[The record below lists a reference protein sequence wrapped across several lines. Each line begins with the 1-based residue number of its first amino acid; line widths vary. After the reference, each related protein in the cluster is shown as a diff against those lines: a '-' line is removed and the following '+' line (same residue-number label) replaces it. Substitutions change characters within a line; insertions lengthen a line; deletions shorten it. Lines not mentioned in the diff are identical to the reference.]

1 MRFGAREK
9 LRQTFAQALELWRGE
24 PGEQLLL
31 ELGCHRNGAREQLL
45 ARGCQGDSQDAPMLG
60 CFAPLDQPV
69 ALERP
74 DDVHDGLRTHAGRP
88 REICAG
94 RAFGVLESEQNQ
106 ELRRR
111 EPEGRERHF
120 RAASNR
126 ELDTFQQVDRA
137 GWFFFHANRAAD
149 DKNGPNHS
157 FGDDMTATRIPAHV
171 DPARVVDFD
180 FWRPGP
186 PGCDPFLAWRDALH
200 GKPTMVWTP
209 HNGGHWLVTRGA
221 DIPKILS
228 DHERFSS
235 RRVFIGMEGAP
246 RSVPLEHDPPEHG
259 PLRKLLMPA
268 FSPRSVKH
276 WADEAQRLAVELIEG
291 FRSAGRCEFMRDFA
305 TQLPIIVFLK
315 IVNLPLEH
323 RPMLLDWVST
333 AIRASEAEARAR
345 AREGMN
351 AYMVDLV
358 NRRLREPGDDIL
370 SQAINADLGNGQPMS
385 YDMALGTARTLLGGG
400 LDTVASTMGWI
411 ALFLADNPGH
421 RRMLAEEPRRIPRAI
436 DELMRRFSIANIA
449 RVVKADMEYEGAQL
463 KANEQVLMGTCLHGL
478 DPSCFAE
485 PLRVDFDR
493 RDSHRHSTLSH
504 GIHRC
509 MGAPLALQEIRIFI
523 EEWLK
528 RIPDFEVDSEVPPVK
543 VTGIAHALSQLGLR
557 W

>member
-1 MRFGAREK
+1 
-9 LRQTFAQALELWRGE
+9 
-24 PGEQLLL
+24 
-31 ELGCHRNGAREQLL
+31 
-45 ARGCQGDSQDAPMLG
+45 
-60 CFAPLDQPV
+60 
-69 ALERP
+69 
-74 DDVHDGLRTHAGRP
+74 
-88 REICAG
+88 
-94 RAFGVLESEQNQ
+94 
-106 ELRRR
+106 
-111 EPEGRERHF
+111 
-120 RAASNR
+120 
-126 ELDTFQQVDRA
+126 
-137 GWFFFHANRAAD
+137 
-149 DKNGPNHS
+149 
-157 FGDDMTATRIPAHV
+157 MTATQIPAHV
-171 DPARVVDFD
+171 GPARVVDFD

-186 PGCDPFLAWRDALH
+186 PGSDPFLAWTTALH
-200 GKPTMVWTP
+200 GKPPIVWTAR
-209 HNGGHWLVTRGA
+209 NGGHWLVTRGE
-221 DIPKILS
+221 DIPKILA

-246 RSVPLEHDPPEHG
+246 RSVPLEHDPPEHA

-291 FRSAGRCEFMRDFA
+291 FRSAGRCEFMREFA

-370 SQAINADLGNGQPMS
+370 SQAINADLGNGQRMS

-411 ALFLADNPGH
+411 ALFLAENPGH
-421 RRMLAEEPRRIPRAI
+421 RRTLADDPRRIPRAI
-436 DELMRRFSIANIA
+436 DEMMRRFSIANIA
-449 RVVKADMEYEGAQL
+449 RVVRNDMEYEGAQL

-478 DPSCFAE
+478 DPSCFTD

-528 RIPDFEVDSEVPPVK
+528 RIPDFEVDPEVPPVK